1 MALTE
6 TVTAD
11 TASELAANA
20 PATAVGRC
28 ARGIRVDVGRLAAV
42 LSAATFATSG
52 PVAKALLATGWTPGS
67 VVTARVGLAGLVLLG
82 PALYAVRGLPG
93 VVRRSVWL
101 ILGFGVVAVAGS
113 QVAYFNAVQ
122 RMPIGVALLLEY
134 LGVVL
139 VVLWVWL
146 RSRRAPAPATL
157 VGVAL
162 SLAGLVLVL
171 DLTGSV
177 RLDPVGVLWGL
188 LAAVGLAVY
197 FVVSAHGDTGLP
209 PVALASFGMLA
220 GAAALLGL
228 GAIGALPTGTATA
241 AVTLAGVNLPWW
253 AAVGELAVVAAAAA
267 YLLGAIG
274 ARRLGSTVASF
285 VGLTEVLFAVLLA
298 WLLLG
303 ELPTPV
309 QLAGGVLILAGVGA
323 VRVGEL
329 RARSAVATD

>member
-1 MALTE
+1 M
-6 TVTAD
+6 
-11 TASELAANA
+11 
-20 PATAVGRC
+20 
-28 ARGIRVDVGRLAAV
+28 
-42 LSAATFATSG
+42 
-52 PVAKALLATGWTPGS
+52 
-67 VVTARVGLAGLVLLG
+67 
-82 PALYAVRGLPG
+82 
-93 VVRRSVWL
+93 
-101 ILGFGVVAVAGS
+101 
-113 QVAYFNAVQ
+113 
-122 RMPIGVALLLEY
+122 
-134 LGVVL
+134 
-139 VVLWVWL
+139 
-146 RSRRAPAPATL
+146 
-157 VGVAL
+157 
-162 SLAGLVLVL
+162 
-171 DLTGSV
+171 
-177 RLDPVGVLWGL
+177 
-188 LAAVGLAVY
+188 GLAVY

-241 AVTLAGVNLPWW
+241 AVTLAGVSLPWW

-309 QLAGGVLILAGVGA
+309 QLTGGVLILAGVGA

-329 RARSAVATD
+329 RARTAAAAQ

>member
-1 MALTE
+1 M
-6 TVTAD
+6 
-11 TASELAANA
+11 
-20 PATAVGRC
+20 
-28 ARGIRVDVGRLAAV
+28 
-42 LSAATFATSG
+42 
-52 PVAKALLATGWTPGS
+52 
-67 VVTARVGLAGLVLLG
+67 LLG
-82 PALYAVRGLPG
+82 PALYAVRALPG
-93 VVRRSVWL
+93 VVRRSAWL
-101 ILGFGVVAVAGS
+101 ILAFGLVAVAGC

-139 VVLWVWL
+139 VVLWVWA
-146 RSRRAPAPATL
+146 RSRRAPTRATL
-157 VGVAL
+157 IGVVL

-177 RLDPVGVLWGL
+177 RLDPVGVVWGL

-220 GAAALLGL
+220 GAVALLGL
-228 GAIGALPTGTATA
+228 AALGALPTATATA
-241 AVTLAGVNLPWW
+241 PIALGGVTLPWW
-253 AAVGELAVVAAAAA
+253 LAIGELAVIAAATA

-285 VGLTEVLFAVLLA
+285 VGLTEVLFAVVLA

-329 RARSAVATD
+329 RARATVSD